1 MDSILE
7 RMKYVY
13 TLLFSIVCFSA
24 FSQGTN
30 TLTPE
35 ERSYLFHIVKKSPI
49 LDNSIGRYFEYS
61 GPEVRL
67 MNKELNY
74 DSIES
79 YIINNPNSLF
89 IRTGEIEKSPKGII
103 AEAANKMAL
112 WELNKVLLASRQS
125 ENDLEKYRTQYN
137 QFETLLKSKLPASA
151 LKTEDGTVGV
161 HKKVLAVLN
170 PSLSFDDKAAMLAT
184 FHFLSVED
192 QLVTIEAM
200 NYAINAYVEKR
211 SYEIFL
217 QLGGTSENFKNIL
230 IAAGDGSETSGLLNE
245 REKDENGRWNK
256 GLPKAIGLFPYE
268 AKIIEASKRNKT
280 ALEPV
285 RMPAIDFETVGENRL
300 TQLHFDVWGYNSKK
314 QTTVVVERNGKS
326 YHLFGANDTRFLS
339 PDSTYSDGKTFQA
352 VINELEKDKIAKLWD
367 KIYGKRGYDYDI
379 ETAKKRKD
387 ETEKKIN
394 EKEHS
399 YSDVTQGTITTSSKV
414 PNSVKRA
421 RKKALKKNS
430 GGGEFNAQPKTYSDK
445 KTRKKKQTGIVFLY
459 GEYER
464 YKKII
469 AELEIEKQAAIDL
482 LAIYQRRLDTYR
494 TAMGYH
500 WIEYTEK
507 DGFYTFSDSATF
519 DLYTQEFTFPADTL
533 KTPFEVRLI
542 AIPDG
547 PLSDNADEVMLH
559 VNLVD
564 SKPGFDAR
572 VKLNLVDQF
581 ESNKW
586 ELNNTLLTV
595 SDSVSIRQ
603 FFEALLDKKLR
614 FEAIARGQGVGKWN
628 GSNVVR
634 ATDRTEWNAYQGGTD
649 AERQRSKMDS
659 SNLRLRSTEVNIFL
673 NRGIQ
678 LEINTF
684 TDPVKT
690 NLKAT
695 DESIQTELN
704 KYHLSG
710 NDYLSALRTASIIQ
724 KLKAELNVLA
734 GTYMTREEAKII
746 IDRMNKQLDG
756 LKVSCGPT
764 SFKWQELLN
773 LK

>member
-1 MDSILE
+1 
-7 RMKYVY
+7 MKYVY
-13 TLLFSIVCFSA
+13 TLLFSIICFCT

-30 TLTPE
+30 NLTPE

-137 QFETLLKSKLPASA
+137 EFETFLKSKLPASA
-151 LKTEDGTVGV
+151 LKSEDGTVGV

-192 QLVTIEAM
+192 QLVAIEAM

-211 SYEIFL
+211 SYEIFR
-217 QLGGTSENFKNIL
+217 QLGGTAESFKNIL

-285 RMPAIDFETVGENRL
+285 RMPSIDFETVGENRL

-367 KIYGKRGYDYDI
+367 KIYGKRGYDYEI

-399 YSDVTQGTITTSSKV
+399 YSDVTQGTIITSSKV

-421 RKKALKKNS
+421 RKKSMKKNK

-445 KTRKKKQTGIVFLY
+445 KTRRKKQTGIVFLY
-459 GEYER
+459 GEYDR
-464 YKKII
+464 YKRII

-500 WIEYTEK
+500 WVEYTEK

-572 VKLNLVDQF
+572 VQLNLVDQF

-586 ELNNTLLTV
+586 ELNNTLLNA

-603 FFEALLDKKLR
+603 FFEALLDKKLH

-649 AERQRSKMDS
+649 AERLRSKMDS

-690 NLKAT
+690 NLKASN
-695 DESIQTELN
+695 ESIQTELN

-734 GTYMTREEAKII
+734 GTYMTREEAKMI
-746 IDRMNKQLDG
+746 IDRLNKQLDG

>member
-1 MDSILE
+1 
-7 RMKYVY
+7 MKYVY
-13 TLLFSIVCFSA
+13 TLLFSLVCFVT
-24 FSQGTN
+24 FSQGT
-30 TLTPE
+30 TQLTPE

-61 GPEVRL
+61 GPDVRL

-137 QFETLLKSKLPASA
+137 QFETFLKSKLPASA
-151 LKTEDGTVGV
+151 LKTEDGTVSV

-184 FHFLSVED
+184 FHFLTVED
-192 QLVTIEAM
+192 QLVAIEAM

-217 QLGGTSENFKNIL
+217 QLGGTAENFKNIL

-314 QTTVVVERNGKS
+314 QTTVVIERNGKS

-367 KIYGKRGYDYDI
+367 KIYGKRGYDYEI

-399 YSDVTQGTITTSSKV
+399 YSDITQGTITTSSKV

-430 GGGEFNAQPKTYSDK
+430 GGGEFTAQPKTYSDK
-445 KTRKKKQTGIVFLY
+445 KTRRKKQTGIVFLY
-459 GEYER
+459 GEYDR
-464 YKKII
+464 YKRII

-500 WIEYTEK
+500 WVEYTEK

-572 VKLNLVDQF
+572 VQLNLVDQF

-586 ELNNTLLTV
+586 DLSSTLLNP

-603 FFEALLDKKLR
+603 FFEALLDKKLH
-614 FEAIARGQGVGKWN
+614 FDAIARGQGVGKWN

-634 ATDRTEWNAYQGGTD
+634 ASDRTEWNAYQGGTD
-649 AERQRSKMDS
+649 AERLRSKMDS

-673 NRGIQ
+673 NRGIL

-695 DESIQTELN
+695 NESIQTELN
-704 KYHLSG
+704 KYRLTG

-724 KLKAELNVLA
+724 KLKTELNVLA

-746 IDRMNKQLDG
+746 IDRLNKQLDG

>member
-1 MDSILE
+1 
-7 RMKYVY
+7 MKYVY
-13 TLLFSIVCFSA
+13 TLLISFVCLTSFG
-24 FSQGTN
+24 QGTDD
-30 TLTPE
+30 LTAE
-35 ERSYLFHIVKKSPI
+35 DRAYLFHIVKKSPI

-61 GPEVRL
+61 GPLVRL

-89 IRTGEIEKSPKGII
+89 IRKGEIEKSPKGII

-112 WELNKVLLASRQS
+112 WELNKMLLASRQS
-125 ENDLEKYRTQYN
+125 ENDLERYKTQYN
-137 QFETLLKSKLPASA
+137 RFEAILKSKLPSSA
-151 LKTEDGTVGV
+151 MKTENGNVEIQ
-161 HKKVLAVLN
+161 KKIYAVLN

-200 NYAINAYVEKR
+200 NYATNAYVEKR
-211 SYEIFL
+211 AYEIFL
-217 QLGGTSENFKNIL
+217 QLGGTANTFKNIL

-268 AKIIEASKRNKT
+268 AKIIDPSKRNKT

-314 QTTVVVERNGKS
+314 QTTVVIERNGLS
-326 YHLFGANDTRFLS
+326 YHLFGSNDTRFLS
-339 PDSTYSDGKTFQA
+339 PDSTYSDGKTFQT
-352 VINELEKDKIAKLWD
+352 VIDELEKDKVAKLWD
-367 KIYGKRGYDYDI
+367 KIYGKKGYDYEI
-379 ETAKKRKD
+379 ETAKRKKD

-394 EKEHS
+394 EDEHK
-399 YSDVTQGTITTSSKV
+399 YSNMTQGTITTSSKV
-414 PNSVKRA
+414 PGSVKRA
-421 RKKALKKNS
+421 KKKALKKTT
-430 GGGEFNAQPKTYSDK
+430 GGEFKAQPKTDSDK
-445 KTRKKKQTGIVFLY
+445 KTRKKEQEGIIYLY

-469 AELEIEKQAAIDL
+469 AELEIEKKAAIDL
-482 LAIYQRRLDTYR
+482 LAIYQRRLDNYKA
-494 TAMGYH
+494 AMGYH
-500 WIEYTEK
+500 WVDYTEK
-507 DGFYTFSDSATF
+507 DGLYTFSDSSTF
-519 DLYTQEFTFPADTL
+519 DLYTQEFTFKADTL

-559 VNLVD
+559 VNLAD

-572 VKLNLVDQF
+572 VQLNLVDQF

-586 ELNNTLLTV
+586 NLNNNLFHP
-595 SDSVSIRQ
+595 SDSVSVRQ
-603 FFEALLDKKLR
+603 FFEALLDKKLH
-614 FEAIARGQGVGKWN
+614 FEVISRGQGVGKWN
-628 GSNVVR
+628 GTNVVR
-634 ATDRTEWNAYQGGTD
+634 AADRTEWNAYQGGTD
-649 AERQRSKMDS
+649 EERLKAKMDS
-659 SNLRLRSTEVNIFL
+659 SNLRLRTTQVNIFL
-673 NRGIQ
+673 NRGIL

-690 NLKAT
+690 NLKSP
-695 DESIQTELN
+695 DESIQAELN
-704 KYHLSG
+704 KYRLSG
-710 NDYLSALRTASIIQ
+710 NDYLSALRTATVIQ
-724 KLKAELNVLA
+724 KLKTELNVLA
-734 GTYMTREEAKII
+734 GTYLSREDAKIV
-746 IDRMNKQLDG
+746 IDRLNKQLDSA
-756 LKVSCGPT
+756 KVSCGPT

-773 LK
+773 MK